1 MPWSMEDY
9 PASLK
14 HLDKPVKKKAIEI
27 ANAMVDEGYDES
39 RAIPIATSQAKEWA
53 DNRSKSELTSYAEK
67 ADETERGDSGSSKA
81 GRSLRKSASMSS
93 NMKKAGQSKPKTPS
107 GPAK

>member
-53 DNRSKSELTSYAEK
+53 DNRSKSELKSYAGK
-67 ADETERGDSGSSKA
+67 LMKRYAVTAVRAA
-81 GRSLRKSASMSS
+81 GRSLRKSASMSL
-93 NMKKAGQSKPKTPS
+93 NTKKAGQSKPKTPS

>member
-39 RAIPIATSQAKEWA
+39 RAIPIATSQAKNGRITEA
-53 DNRSKSELTSYAEK
+53 K
-67 ADETERGDSGSSKA
+67 ASLNPMQKKPMKQNVVTAVRAA

-93 NMKKAGQSKPKTPS
+93 NMKKAGQSKPKTLS